1 MFFKYKTTLII
12 LIILLT
18 GCSFNNLN
26 KKIKLSN
33 VSILIET
40 PSDRDSV
47 LLKENLKR
55 LFNTKL
61 NSQLKYKLNASISYN
76 STETLSV
83 SGLNILNSTEA
94 VVNYSLVDINSGK
107 LIKTGSFNSFP
118 ALSSSSSSIYTNE
131 ISSGHIK
138 DRLNIVS
145 AEKLYLI
152 LKITLSRLN

>member
-94 VVNYSLVDINSGK
+94 FVNYSLVDINSGK